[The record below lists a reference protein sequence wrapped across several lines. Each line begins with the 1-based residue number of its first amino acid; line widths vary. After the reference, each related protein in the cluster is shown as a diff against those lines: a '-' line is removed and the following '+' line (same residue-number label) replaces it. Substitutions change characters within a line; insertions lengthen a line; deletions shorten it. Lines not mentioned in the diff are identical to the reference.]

1 MRLAINKRQRH
12 KLISLTPLIDVIF
25 ILLLFFMLTT
35 QFQRQQ
41 ATTLQTESLFAD
53 VATPIDETVI
63 RLFVQS
69 DNQVQVNQGDVVDS
83 QSDAFLSLLV
93 EAKETGTRLIVSFD
107 DAVNVQQMTDVI
119 DTVNRAGI
127 DDSLL
132 RLDL

>member
-1 MRLAINKRQRH
+1 MRLAVNKPQRH

-41 ATTLQTESLFAD
+41 ATTLQTGSLSAD
-53 VATPIDETVI
+53 VATPVDETAT

>member
-1 MRLAINKRQRH
+1 MRLAVNKPQRH

>member
-1 MRLAINKRQRH
+1 MRLAVNKPQQH

-41 ATTLQTESLFAD
+41 ATTLQTGSLSAD
-53 VATPIDETVI
+53 VATPVDETI
-63 RLFVQS
+63 M
-69 DNQVQVNQGDVVDS
+69 
-83 QSDAFLSLLV
+83 
-93 EAKETGTRLIVSFD
+93 SFD

>member
-1 MRLAINKRQRH
+1 MRLAVNKPQRH

-41 ATTLQTESLFAD
+41 ATTLQTGSLSAGA
-53 VATPIDETVI
+53 ATLVDETAM

-69 DNQVQVNQGDVVDS
+69 DKQVQVNHGDVVDS
-83 QSDAFLSLLV
+83 QSKLFLSLLV
-93 EAKETGTRLIVSFD
+93 EAKEMGTRLIVSFD

-119 DTVNRAGI
+119 DTVHRAGI
-127 DDSLL
+127 DDSQL

>member
-1 MRLAINKRQRH
+1 MRLSVHKPHRH
-12 KLISLTPLIDVIF
+12 RLISLTPLIDVIF

-41 ATTLQTESLFAD
+41 ATTLQTGSLSAD
-53 VATPIDETVI
+53 AATLVDETAM

-69 DNQVQVNQGDVVDS
+69 DKQVQVNHGDVVDS
-83 QSDAFLSLLV
+83 QSKLFLSLLV
-93 EAKETGTRLIVSFD
+93 EAKEMGTRLIVSFD

-119 DTVNRAGI
+119 DTVHRAGI
-127 DDSLL
+127 DDSQL

>member
-1 MRLAINKRQRH
+1 MRLSVNKPQRH

-41 ATTLQTESLFAD
+41 ATTLQTGLTSAD
-53 VATPIDETVI
+53 AEQTTDETAT

-69 DNQVQVNQGDVVDS
+69 DSQIRVNQSGVIDS
-83 QSDAFLSLLV
+83 QSEAFLLLLR
-93 EAKETGTRLIVSFD
+93 EAKETGTRLIMSFD
-107 DAVNVQQMTDVI
+107 DTVNIQQMTDII
-119 DTVNRAGI
+119 DTVHRTGI